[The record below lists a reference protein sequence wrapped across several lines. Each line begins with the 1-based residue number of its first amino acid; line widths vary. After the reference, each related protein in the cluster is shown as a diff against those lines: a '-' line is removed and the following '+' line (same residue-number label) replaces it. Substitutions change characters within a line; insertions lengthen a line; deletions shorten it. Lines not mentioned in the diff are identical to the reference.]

1 MPKGE
6 KSIYIDA
13 PFELIYDFCRNPQ
26 NWSETPLGIPSES
39 EVVGT
44 GDVGTRASFSL
55 SIAGKMIPS
64 ILEITETLI
73 TDHGFKTK
81 YKLFSESNGK
91 ENWAV
96 QTEKG
101 EAKGFG
107 CDYKVEYEYKLPDNL
122 FTDSAEKQKFE
133 EQTGKEL
140 EQSMVKLKGLCEAL
154 K

>member
-13 PFELIYDFCRNPQ
+13 PFEIVYDFCRNPQ
-26 NWSETPLGIPSES
+26 NWTQTPLGIPPKS
-39 EVVGT
+39 EVVGK
-44 GDVGTRASFSL
+44 GDVGTRASFSF
-55 SIAGKMIPS
+55 SVAGKMIPS
-64 ILEITETLI
+64 LLEITETYI

-81 YKLFSESNGK
+81 YKLFSESGVQ

-101 EAKGFG
+101 EAQGFG
-107 CDYKVEYEYKLPDNL
+107 CEYAVEYEYKLPSDL
-122 FTDSAEKQKFE
+122 FADRKEKQEFE
-133 EQTGKEL
+133 EQAGKDLSQAL
-140 EQSMVKLKGLCEAL
+140 EKLKSLCEAL